1 MSESTPAPPP
11 PKRRR
16 AIPLATSVI
25 ITLLAVAAA
34 VEGVVIYW
42 MHWQVMASSQVS
54 DQVRDLITKRERE
67 LQQVN
72 NTLQQY
78 GELVSD
84 ADLGRL
90 KEQVKD
96 ANPPTL
102 EGYLSGLEGKL
113 KATLSKLDE
122 MQTGWSAMEKARSDA
137 ITAQVT
143 AETEVKK
150 KAEEFRQTAD
160 LLAKQLQ
167 AEKEARQKEVQDLQQ
182 KVTEAQGQLKKSEDA
197 SNEAV
202 TKHNA
207 LLTALGNVQRRV
219 DRLRLLLAQALRVPP
234 PAGLSPALLAAE
246 RLELSVATA
255 ESLQNISYVRFA
267 LPADRTLEP
276 GMRFLVLDSQRRPKC
291 LVRVTNVLSDKALA
305 QVVEKYLAEPVAPG
319 DPAELD
325 LAYEE
330 VRTPAAATK

>member
-1 MSESTPAPPP
+1 MSEGTPAPAPP
-11 PKRRR
+11 QRRR

-25 ITLLAVAAA
+25 ITLLAVASA

-78 GELVSD
+78 GELVSY
-84 ADLGRL
+84 ADVGRL

-113 KATLSKLDE
+113 KTTLSKLDE
-122 MQTGWSAMEKARSDA
+122 MQSGWSAMEKARDDA
-137 ITAQVT
+137 IKAQVT

-167 AEKEARQKEVQDLQQ
+167 AEKEARQKDVADLEV
-182 KVTEAQGQLKKSEDA
+182 KVAKAQEELKKSEEV
-197 SNEAV
+197 SNEAGR
-202 TKHNA
+202 KHNA
-207 LLTALGNVQRRV
+207 LLAALGDGQKRV
-219 DRLRLLLAQALRVPP
+219 DRLRLLLAQALHVAP
-234 PAGLSPALLAAE
+234 PAGLGPALLVTD
-246 RLELSVATA
+246 RLELSVAAA
-255 ESLQNISYVRFA
+255 ESLQNISYVRFPI
-267 LPADRTLEP
+267 PADRKLEV
-276 GMRFLVLDSQRRPKC
+276 GMRFLILDSQRRPKC
-291 LVRVTNVLSDKALA
+291 LVQLANVLEDKALA
-305 QVVEKYLAEPVAPG
+305 QVVEKYSTEPVAAG

-330 VRTPAAATK
+330 VRTPAATTK